1 MMGFL
6 VLGVQFMILLSD
18 HQIRKLLENPNV
30 EEITEK
36 HIHFTPEFKIR
47 AVELNLKGTSPEE
60 IFQTHG
66 FDLSL
71 FTDRYAV
78 YAIKRWRKKYNEEGK
93 SSLNTSQSGTKAT
106 GRPKKDG
113 PEDYTKEELWN
124 LLHLQRDMIIEIK
137 KQKALAKKKK

>member
-1 MMGFL
+1 MMGLL

-18 HQIRKLLENPNV
+18 HQRRKLLENPNV

-36 HIHFTPEFKIR
+36 HIHFTPDFKIK
-47 AVELNLKGTSPEE
+47 AVQLNLKGVSPEE

-66 FDLSL
+66 LDLSL
-71 FTDRYAV
+71 FTDRYAD
-78 YAIKRWRKKYNEEGK
+78 YAIKRWRKKYKDEGK
-93 SSLNTSQSGTKAT
+93 TSLSTPQTGTKT
-106 GRPKKDG
+106 LGRPKKDR
-113 PEDYTKEELWN
+113 PEDYTKEELWK